1 MILRNFLYLNEQM
14 LDDYLSSIEG
24 YLATTVIKTEK
35 QSNTKNAGVGVSTK
49 LLSGKLGKEKSDEIE
64 TKMEV
69 QITPASKVQRFL
81 DYLESEE
88 PIKFYDY
95 VDDGVWQDV
104 QREEI
109 LEFMGTVR
117 FSKLKEITHAV
128 IELEK
133 LCDALQEVSPTQIL
147 DKKTLQTIQG
157 LKKLND
163 VQNGNEIPCVLS
175 FNGSKEFQVV
185 CYLDK
190 AHFIVNQENFVGD
203 VTILCKVQKKVSKGN
218 SIELTDFQNF

>member
-1 MILRNFLYLNEQM
+1 M
-14 LDDYLSSIEG
+14 
-24 YLATTVIKTEK
+24 
-35 QSNTKNAGVGVSTK
+35 
-49 LLSGKLGKEKSDEIE
+49 
-64 TKMEV
+64 
-69 QITPASKVQRFL
+69 
-81 DYLESEE
+81 
-88 PIKFYDY
+88 
-95 VDDGVWQDV
+95 
-104 QREEI
+104 
-109 LEFMGTVR
+109 
-117 FSKLKEITHAV
+117 KEITHAV

-218 SIELTDFQNF
+218 SIELTDIFKTFRDMPLNREQRRQMPNKRQLETPKEFSDIIKGPAFVVIPIAIYK